1 MKSCLNQNTLRTT
14 ATDTFLR
21 AARRAEFDA
30 VELTMGMVEPIIDKG
45 VISQLKRTIED
56 NGLAVASI
64 NGPENF
70 NLLAEQEFERLL
82 SRIRKLAMASREIGC
97 NLLVPV
103 PSVLKDHAS
112 RQRIVTQTAQSLK
125 KLSETCGEDIRLG
138 LEFLG
143 QQECS
148 VNNLDTAVET
158 ISLLAKR
165 NVGLVVDSF
174 HMHLSGTAFSELA
187 KIQGDRIF
195 LVHVND
201 SEKGDRSKL
210 SDANRVLP
218 GEGIMDLPEFKASLT
233 RVGYDAFVSLEL
245 FRKSYWEQDPDEVA
259 KIGRESLRRV
269 FGV

>member
-14 ATDTFLR
+14 ATEAFLQ

-30 VELTMGMVEPIIDKG
+30 VELTMGKIEPIIEKG

-56 NGLAVASI
+56 NGLRVASI

-70 NLLAEQEFERLL
+70 NLLAEQEFETLL
-82 SRIRKLAMASREIGC
+82 SRIRKLATVSREIGC

-103 PSVLKDHAS
+103 PSVRKSNAS
-112 RQRIVTQTAQSLK
+112 RQMIVTQTAQSLK
-125 KLSETCGEDIRLG
+125 KLSETCGENIRLG

-143 QQECS
+143 QRECS
-148 VNNLDTAVET
+148 VNNLETAVEA
-158 ISLLAKR
+158 ISLFANR

-174 HMHLSGTAFSELA
+174 HMHLSGTDFSQLA
-187 KIQGDRIF
+187 KIKGDRLF

-218 GEGIMDLPEFKASLT
+218 GEGVMDLPEFRANLA
-233 RVGYDAFVSLEL
+233 RVGYDSFVSLEL
-245 FRKSYWEQDPDEVA
+245 FRESYWEQNPDDVA